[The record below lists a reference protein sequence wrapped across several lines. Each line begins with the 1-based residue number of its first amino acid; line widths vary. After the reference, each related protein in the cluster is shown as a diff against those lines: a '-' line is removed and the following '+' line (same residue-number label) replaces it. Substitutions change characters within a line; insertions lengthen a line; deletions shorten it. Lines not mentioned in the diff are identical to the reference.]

1 MPGDGAGAEGPG
13 TDGGRRVG
21 TGPGGG
27 GAGLGGGVGVTVYG
41 RLRLGGG

>member
-1 MPGDGAGAEGPG
+1 MPGDGAGADGPG
-13 TDGGRRVG
+13 SDGGRLVG

-27 GAGLGGGVGVTVYG
+27 GGELGGGVGFTVYG